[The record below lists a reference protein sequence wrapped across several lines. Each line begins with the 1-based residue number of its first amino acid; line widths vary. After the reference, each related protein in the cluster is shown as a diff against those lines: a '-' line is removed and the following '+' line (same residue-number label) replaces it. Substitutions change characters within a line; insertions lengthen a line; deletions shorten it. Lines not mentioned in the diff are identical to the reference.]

1 MTRLAIAL
9 ALTVAVFTLPAAAS
23 QRVGVVPAEQRIM
36 SYGTALPGCADT
48 AVLGEVT
55 ARFGSRETGFW
66 NSTLAIRG
74 YDKVRQTALRP
85 WGIDF
90 VPRRFCT
97 ARAHLSD
104 GKARQVNYF
113 VRETISLIGNSWEV
127 IWCVQGLDRG
137 RTYAP
142 ACEQATYWN

>member
-1 MTRLAIAL
+1 MKRFALVAAL
-9 ALTVAVFTLPAAAS
+9 AAVALPAAAS
-23 QRVGVVPAEQRIM
+23 QRVGVVPAEQRII
-36 SYGTALPGCADT
+36 SYGTPLPGCADA

-55 ARFGSRETGFW
+55 ARFGSRETTFW
-66 NSTLAIRG
+66 SSTLEIRG
-74 YDKVRQTALRP
+74 FDKVRQTALRP
-85 WGIDF
+85 WGVDF

-97 ARAHLSD
+97 ARAHLND
-104 GKARQVNYF
+104 GKVRQVNYF
-113 VRETISLIGNSWEV
+113 VRETVSIIGNSWEV